1 MYLNYQKYL
10 LCRNMTSVTDLLLKI
25 TIISL
30 LLVYY
35 RINLRG
41 THQDQFYIV
50 LYNKHKKTTKKNKT

>member
-1 MYLNYQKYL
+1 
-10 LCRNMTSVTDLLLKI
+10 MTSVTDLLLKI

-50 LYNKHKKTTKKNKT
+50 LYNKHKKTTKKLMYE